1 MTLEEFIKQQ
11 VRNHASYVSSY
22 TPTLFKDKWVRQN
35 REFSEE
41 QMDKLIASHLKT
53 TTSHILRAISKNNE

>member
-11 VRNHASYVSSY
+11 VRNHASYVGSY

-35 REFSEE
+35 REFTEE
-41 QMDKLIASHLKT
+41 SMNKFIATHLKVT
-53 TTSHILRAISKNNE
+53 TNNILRAIAKNKE